1 MAEQVLTEVRA
12 TVDRASEGR
21 LVAGF
26 LELLKS
32 PVPDGLLRTE
42 LLRGPD
48 RQWRIETLWRD
59 RAALDVMRAGAEPP
73 AAPSSSAALVPNPPF
88 RSGTLCPT
96 TPKTPRPDRRSGASG
111 EPPMLGSPSAS
122 APD

>member
-73 AAPSSSAALVPNPPF
+73 AAPQLF
-88 RSGTLCPT
+88 RSV
-96 TPKTPRPDRRSGASG
+96 GA
-111 EPPMLGSPSAS
+111 EPALQIWDVVSNHPENAET
-122 APD
+122 